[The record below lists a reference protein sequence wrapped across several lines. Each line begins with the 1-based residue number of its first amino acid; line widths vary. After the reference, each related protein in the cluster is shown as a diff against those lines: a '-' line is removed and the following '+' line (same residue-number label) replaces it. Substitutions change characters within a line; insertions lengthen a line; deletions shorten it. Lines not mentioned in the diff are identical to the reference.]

1 MSTSIS
7 RGSQINSLSTKAT
20 LEQRNNSIKSNF
32 NNLREAVKSSKEK
45 NKVKHSLDKLQN
57 QASFARNQLQAY
69 GSDYGF
75 VRWDI
80 VWEGCTSLVP
90 CYESDDN
97 DWERTIR
104 ELQTKLWDAMNT
116 YLSKSWW
123 LTNTFRIP
131 YWIYYIRG

>member
-75 VRWDI
+75 VR
-80 VWEGCTSLVP
+80 
-90 CYESDDN
+90 
-97 DWERTIR
+97 
-104 ELQTKLWDAMNT
+104 
-116 YLSKSWW
+116 
-123 LTNTFRIP
+123 
-131 YWIYYIRG
+131 